1 MVTHPIHVKRSNY
14 RGADPKKRQ
23 KAAEQNRIAAELE
36 SYINEL
42 LRNQSEPIQVYLY
55 YQIAAKT
62 GYPEATV
69 RDLCFVIDGG
79 HNGFTAIKP
88 GLTYEQAMEQNGAR

>member
-1 MVTHPIHVKRSNY
+1 MVAYPIHVKRSNY
-14 RGADPKKRQ
+14 RGADQKKRS

-36 SYINEL
+36 NYINDL
-42 LRNQSEPIQVYLY
+42 LQRQEDPIHSYLY
-55 YQIAAKT
+55 HQISAAT
-62 GYPEATV
+62 GYSEQTV

-88 GLTYEQAMEQNGAR
+88 GLTYEQAMEQLRGG

>member
-23 KAAEQNRIAAELE
+23 KAADQNRIAAELE
-36 SYINEL
+36 SYINGL
-42 LRNQSEPIQVYLY
+42 LRNQTAPIQVYLY
-55 YQIAAKT
+55 YQIATAT
-62 GYPEATV
+62 GYAESVV

-79 HNGFTAIKP
+79 HNGFTAIKA
-88 GLTYEQAMEQNGAR
+88 GLTYEQAIEQNKAE